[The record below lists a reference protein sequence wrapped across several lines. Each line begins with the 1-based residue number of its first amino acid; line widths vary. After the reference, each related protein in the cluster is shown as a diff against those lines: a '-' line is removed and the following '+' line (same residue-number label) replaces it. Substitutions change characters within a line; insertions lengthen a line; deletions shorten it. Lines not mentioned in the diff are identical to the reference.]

1 MSHKFETNCIS
12 NGADVKSVS
21 EMLGHSNVNI
31 TLNKY
36 VHPSMDT
43 KRNILDS
50 LSSISSING
59 QISGRIIS

>member
-1 MSHKFETNCIS
+1 MIRIS
-12 NGADVKSVS
+12 NIKIYEDISDDKVI
-21 EMLGHSNVNI
+21 NI

>member
-1 MSHKFETNCIS
+1 
-12 NGADVKSVS
+12 
-21 EMLGHSNVNI
+21 MLGHSNVNI